1 MIATGAATG
10 ITAEQI
16 AHVALLVGQIAE
28 SEGMRGY
35 AALVA
40 DATTLFNR
48 FLLHE
53 ARRAERGVRLVRVF
67 RVPSDAETWLEI
79 VSAAR
84 HF

>member
-1 MIATGAATG
+1 
-10 ITAEQI
+10 
-16 AHVALLVGQIAE
+16 
-28 SEGMRGY
+28 MRGY